1 MQGLYSKTPVIATES
16 MVRKMKLVIRKMK
29 IEDAG
34 PLFELMSNPEVMK
47 YMEPPYDYDKT
58 VEFLE
63 EYGIKEPP
71 YVFTVTDEDKFVGYA
86 IFHEYEED
94 SMEIGWVLSPSV
106 WGRGYATEL
115 THMMMEQAKG
125 QTQKLIIECDP
136 EQKASQRIAEK
147 CGFTFIGEEDDLY
160 VYQYTLQ

>member
-58 VEFLE
+58 LEFLE

-94 SMEIGWVLSPSV
+94 SLEIGWVLSPSV

-115 THMMMEQAKG
+115 THMMM
-125 QTQKLIIECDP
+125 
-136 EQKASQRIAEK
+136 
-147 CGFTFIGEEDDLY
+147 
-160 VYQYTLQ
+160 